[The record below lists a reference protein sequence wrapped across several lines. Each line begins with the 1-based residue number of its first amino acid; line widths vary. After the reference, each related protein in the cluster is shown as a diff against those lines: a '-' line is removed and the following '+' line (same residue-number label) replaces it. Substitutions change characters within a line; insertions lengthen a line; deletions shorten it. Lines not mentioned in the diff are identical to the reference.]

1 MPMLAVTTRSFA
13 PRIRRAARGAAAAAA
28 SAFELRN
35 SLPTA
40 SPAATAPT
48 LEANSRRDMVLSSW
62 LMATQPSLSSH
73 SVRHRAATCGRISHF
88 WDLSAEARGPRGG
101 LSRRSPQGRRPE
113 KEIGM
118 TTNRSR
124 RRFVGTVAAVAGWTS
139 LGRMTGASGSD
150 TVSDTAPAGG
160 KPERLKLGLASYA
173 MREFPLDQALA
184 WAKLMD
190 VKYMTFKDVHVPR
203 TDTPEATRAIR
214 AKIEAAGITI
224 MGGGTITIKN
234 DAAQI

>member
-73 SVRHRAATCGRISHF
+73 SVRHRAATCGRISHL
-88 WDLSAEARGPRGG
+88 WDRSAEARGPKAACLAEALVERPVP
-101 LSRRSPQGRRPE
+101 PQPEGRRPE
-113 KEIGM
+113 KGD
-118 TTNRSR
+118 
-124 RRFVGTVAAVAGWTS
+124 WY
-139 LGRMTGASGSD
+139 D
-150 TVSDTAPAGG
+150 
-160 KPERLKLGLASYA
+160 
-173 MREFPLDQALA
+173 
-184 WAKLMD
+184 
-190 VKYMTFKDVHVPR
+190 H
-203 TDTPEATRAIR
+203 
-214 AKIEAAGITI
+214 
-224 MGGGTITIKN
+224 
-234 DAAQI
+234 